1 MSTIA
6 PTVLW
11 AQRSNAT
18 EASKNVIYL
27 TIQAVDVKNVD
38 LKLSPNNLKF
48 TAEQVDG
55 DKKYQ
60 LDLDL
65 FDEID
70 VENSSKNLDSGNHI
84 YVLLRKK
91 NLQEE
96 YWPRLTKEKVKLH
109 YIKTDF
115 DKWVDEDEQDEKAEE
130 DDQFGG
136 MGGMPGM
143 GGMGG
148 MPGMEGL
155 GGMGGMPG
163 MEGLGGMGG
172 MPGMPGMPGMG
183 GAGGPGGL
191 DFASMMQQM
200 GGLGGDGKDFDISKL
215 ASQLG
220 QAGNLPDLGEG
231 SAEEGEEAEEV
242 EGQKK

>member
-11 AQRSNAT
+11 AQRSNPK

-27 TIQAVDVKNVD
+27 TIQAADVKNVD
-38 LKLSPNNLKF
+38 LKLSANNLKF

-55 DKKYQ
+55 DKKYL

-70 VENSSKNLDSGNHI
+70 VENSTKNLESGNHI

-172 MPGMPGMPGMG
+172 MPGMPGMG

-220 QAGNLPDLGEG
+220 QAGNIPDLGEG
-231 SAEEGEEAEEV
+231 AAEEGEEAEEV